1 MRLHVY
7 STSLNGAGEHTKD
20 LDTRAVL
27 RVLATDATEY
37 KTSCRTVQGIT
48 FVNQYIIVGTLGQ
61 GAFGKVKLVLNST
74 DMNLYAVKLLSKG
87 SLMRHQ
93 RMRPRTASDFQVEAQ
108 RRMNVIRLLHHPNI
122 ICPFEVIGTPCRHQW
137 VLLQSYTW
145 YSRYQV
151 TKFACWS
158 MPFSVMT

>member
-1 MRLHVY
+1 M
-7 STSLNGAGEHTKD
+7 
-20 LDTRAVL
+20 
-27 RVLATDATEY
+27 
-37 KTSCRTVQGIT
+37 QGIT

-61 GAFGKVKLVLNST
+61 GAFGKVKLVLNSA

-122 ICPFEVIGTPCRHQW
+122 ICPFEVIGMFSNRAAPVCSAVHCTYGLGCR
-137 VLLQSYTW
+137 V
-145 YSRYQV
+145 
-151 TKFACWS
+151 
-158 MPFSVMT
+158 

>member
-1 MRLHVY
+1 M
-7 STSLNGAGEHTKD
+7 SGWFD
-20 LDTRAVL
+20 L
-27 RVLATDATEY
+27 
-37 KTSCRTVQGIT
+37 QGIT

-61 GAFGKVKLVLNST
+61 GAFGKVKLVLNSS

-122 ICPFEVIGTPCRHQW
+122 ICPFEVIGTPLMWQQTDQPISGCMKVKASVSVL
-137 VLLQSYTW
+137 VLLEILL
-145 YSRYQV
+145 
-151 TKFACWS
+151 
-158 MPFSVMT
+158 

>member
-1 MRLHVY
+1 MATPL
-7 STSLNGAGEHTKD
+7 SPLTCASIEGQCPGAYAHEQYD
-20 LDTRAVL
+20 ICQECA
-27 RVLATDATEY
+27 EM
-37 KTSCRTVQGIT
+37 QGIT

-122 ICPFEVIGTPCRHQW
+122 ICPFEVIGAPFWPHQCC
-137 VLLQSYTW
+137 
-145 YSRYQV
+145 SRGKLNLPKQ
-151 TKFACWS
+151 FGQ
-158 MPFSVMT
+158 

>member
-1 MRLHVY
+1 MWKPVVCVRDHMGTKAEHV
-7 STSLNGAGEHTKD
+7 L
-20 LDTRAVL
+20 
-27 RVLATDATEY
+27 
-37 KTSCRTVQGIT
+37 QGIT

-122 ICPFEVIGTPCRHQW
+122 ICPFEVIGISTLGHSSLSSAVKSFQ
-137 VLLQSYTW
+137 L
-145 YSRYQV
+145 
-151 TKFACWS
+151 
-158 MPFSVMT
+158 

>member
-1 MRLHVY
+1 ML
-7 STSLNGAGEHTKD
+7 
-20 LDTRAVL
+20 
-27 RVLATDATEY
+27 
-37 KTSCRTVQGIT
+37 QGIT

-61 GAFGKVKLVLNST
+61 GAFGKVKLVLNSA

-122 ICPFEVIGTPCRHQW
+122 ICPFEVIGMFSKAAAPT
-137 VLLQSYTW
+137 LL
-145 YSRYQV
+145 R
-151 TKFACWS
+151 
-158 MPFSVMT
+158 

>member
-1 MRLHVY
+1 MGGDV
-7 STSLNGAGEHTKD
+7 
-20 LDTRAVL
+20 
-27 RVLATDATEY
+27 
-37 KTSCRTVQGIT
+37 VQGIT

-122 ICPFEVIGTPCRHQW
+122 ICPFEVIGAP
-137 VLLQSYTW
+137 S
-145 YSRYQV
+145 
-151 TKFACWS
+151 
-158 MPFSVMT
+158 

>member
-1 MRLHVY
+1 M
-7 STSLNGAGEHTKD
+7 
-20 LDTRAVL
+20 
-27 RVLATDATEY
+27 
-37 KTSCRTVQGIT
+37 VQGIT

-122 ICPFEVIGTPCRHQW
+122 ICPFEVIGAPF
-137 VLLQSYTW
+137 LLTM
-145 YSRYQV
+145 
-151 TKFACWS
+151 CNC
-158 MPFSVMT
+158 

>member
-1 MRLHVY
+1 ML
-7 STSLNGAGEHTKD
+7 
-20 LDTRAVL
+20 
-27 RVLATDATEY
+27 
-37 KTSCRTVQGIT
+37 QGIT

-93 RMRPRTASDFQVEAQ
+93 RMRPRTASDFQMEAQ

-122 ICPFEVIGTPCRHQW
+122 ICPFEVIGAPLSWHYWCSAPPQLIALPQHR
-137 VLLQSYTW
+137 
-145 YSRYQV
+145 
-151 TKFACWS
+151 F
-158 MPFSVMT
+158 PFQPSA